1 MKLSVITVTFNAE
14 RTLERTL
21 KSVREQTCPDLEHL
35 IVDGAS
41 TDGTVELIR
50 NSGNLPVS
58 EGKVSLLNF
67 AERRQI
73 AQSERWKGGKVER
86 RLGGGETRGLGD
98 GETRRLGDSGKVLK
112 WVSEPDRGLYD
123 AMNKAIRMATG
134 DYLCFLNAGDTFFSL
149 DTVEKMMQTFDPE
162 NPPDILYGET
172 AIVDEEGAFL
182 HMRRLKAPGTLSW
195 KSFKQG
201 MVVCHQAFIVK
212 RELAEPYDLSYR
224 FSSDFDWCI
233 RMMKKTASIHNTRLT
248 LVNYL
253 NEGMTTANRKASLK
267 ERYRIMAKYYG
278 HTSTVL
284 HHIWFVIRAM
294 LK

>member
-1 MKLSVITVTFNAE
+1 MIKLSVITVTFNAE

-21 KSVREQTCPDLEHL
+21 QSVREQTYPDLEHL

-41 TDGTVELIR
+41 ADGTVELIR
-50 NSGNLPVS
+50 KSGNLRVS
-58 EGKVSLLNF
+58 EGKVSLLKF
-67 AERRQI
+67 AERQQI
-73 AQSERWKGGKVER
+73 ARSERWESGKVEQWNSER
-86 RLGGGETRGLGD
+86 ASLREENPPVR
-98 GETRRLGDSGKVLK
+98 LK

-123 AMNKAIRMATG
+123 AMNKAINMATG

-149 DTVEKMMQTFDPE
+149 DTVERMMQTFDPE

-172 AIVDEEGAFL
+172 AIVDEKGSFL
-182 HMRRLKAPGTLSW
+182 HMRRLNAPEKLSW

-212 RELAEPYDLSYR
+212 RGLAEPYDLSYR

-233 RMMKKTASIHNTRLT
+233 RMMKKTASIHNTHLT
-248 LVNYL
+248 LINYL
-253 NEGMTTANRKASLK
+253 NEGMTTANRKPSLK
-267 ERYRIMAKYYG
+267 ERYRIMVKYYG
-278 HTSTVL
+278 HISTVS
-284 HHIWFVIRAM
+284 HHIWFVIRAV